1 MTHRSIVA
9 ASMAL
14 GLTVVLAQA
23 RPGAAEEIT
32 VLCSNGLK
40 AVIEDLVPKF
50 ERETKHKVVVKYGLA
65 ALLTQRIEGGE
76 AFDVAFVTPAMMDG
90 LIAKGKIAADSREIG
105 RAHV

>member
-1 MTHRSIVA
+1 MKPRLIVA

-50 ERETKHKVVVKYGLA
+50 ERETKHKVSRDIRTGRLA
-65 ALLTQRIEGGE
+65 HATDR
-76 AFDVAFVTPAMMDG
+76 
-90 LIAKGKIAADSREIG
+90 G
-105 RAHV
+105 RRSL